1 MFTNKDHTFV
11 ICAYK
16 ESPYLE
22 QCIQSLKSQTVESRI
37 LMITSTPN
45 EHIKSMAEKYQ
56 IKLLVNE
63 GKAGISGDWN
73 YAYYNAEN
81 AIVTIAHQDDIYC
94 EEYAYHVLQYA
105 NLSKKPIILF
115 TDYGELR
122 EGAKVTKNKLLQ
134 VKRLMLLP
142 LRPRIFHYSRFIRR
156 RILSMGSP
164 ICCPSVSYVKSNLPK
179 QLFTS
184 GYQSDVDWQAWER
197 FSRLRGSFVYIPKI
211 LLYHRIHEDSETTR
225 IIGENNRTVEDYEM
239 YCKFWPKPI
248 ARVLEHFYNKGEDS
262 NRLS

>member
-1 MFTNKDHTFV
+1 
-11 ICAYK
+11 
-16 ESPYLE
+16 
-22 QCIQSLKSQTVESRI
+22 
-37 LMITSTPN
+37 
-45 EHIKSMAEKYQ
+45 
-56 IKLLVNE
+56 
-63 GKAGISGDWN
+63 
-73 YAYYNAEN
+73 
-81 AIVTIAHQDDIYC
+81 
-94 EEYAYHVLQYA
+94 
-105 NLSKKPIILF
+105 
-115 TDYGELR
+115 
-122 EGAKVTKNKLLQ
+122 
-134 VKRLMLLP
+134 
-142 LRPRIFHYSRFIRR
+142 
-156 RILSMGSP
+156 
-164 ICCPSVSYVKSNLPK
+164 SVSYVKSNLPK